1 MKKLL
6 LLILSCLL
14 FTVFGLV
21 GCGCNGSGTSA
32 SDSTPK
38 EITIE
43 NFNDL
48 TVTAGYNTEFS
59 LAQYLTAV
67 DSEGT
72 GHKCSVIVK
81 DANGEIV
88 ATAFDTFEVSTTDDY
103 TAVCKVN
110 FNGKAYERTIT
121 IKVVDDSLPKITV
134 GELKTGST
142 GTAYSLPEIT
152 VTKALGE
159 LVTPVVNVYYIDRIS
174 MEEQTVENGAF
185 TPTKAGNY
193 RMVVTAEDSLG
204 NVGTA
209 TLNFFVRTGMSGE
222 VLEDFTDQLSAT
234 SVKSTTD
241 TGVWYKA
248 LTLGGETR
256 NGVVKAVAGNVNTE
270 EIPDNG
276 NHNFFRV
283 TFNRTIK
290 DLEQIGEDFDYITMK
305 LYVETEQAFADNQ
318 TSLWSWSVATAPFEV
333 NQWQTV
339 TFSKDMILGT
349 KATSYWSNDYAK
361 ETNAGLYQSV
371 ADYFWNVH
379 AEDGT
384 NATSMFQ
391 LKGLTSPASV
401 YIDEVALVRTEISAF
416 DAPTSGDVFTV
427 PTATLR
433 GVDGSTVATS
443 TQETTEILYRV
454 NANAAPVPV
463 TAQDGKITASAGN
476 YDINYAVSVGNNI
489 YTKSISFT
497 AKRKAMAANM
507 LEDFSDRASLD
518 NVLNANNVT
527 DASLEAWHAEYD
539 GHAGVVQVSGK
550 GSQVDLKFNRT
561 QAELNAID
569 FDYITV
575 NMYVDVGWIL
585 TNTQIFGVLKKMQ
598 NRQWITLTIT
608 KEELI
613 TAHGSVEAFFQEF
626 SSEGRG
632 RRFAY
637 ISCHEATFYIDDI
650 SFGKN

>member
-1 MKKLL
+1 MKKFL

-14 FTVFGLV
+14 FVALGLA
-21 GCGCNGSGTSA
+21 GCGGNGSGTSA
-32 SDSTPK
+32 SDNTPK
-38 EITIE
+38 EVTIE
-43 NFNDL
+43 NFNDI

-72 GHKCSVIVK
+72 GHKCGVIVK

-88 ATAFDTFEVSTTDDY
+88 ETVFEAFEITTTDDY

-134 GELKTGST
+134 GALKTGST
-142 GTAYSLPEIT
+142 GTAYQLPE
-152 VTKALGE
+152 VTATKTFGE
-159 LVTPVVNVYYIDRIS
+159 KVTPVVNVYYIDRIS
-174 MEEQTVENGAF
+174 MEEQTIENGAF

-209 TLNFFVRTGMSGE
+209 SLNFVVRTGMSGE
-222 VLEDFTDQLSAT
+222 VLEDFTDQISAS
-234 SVKSTTD
+234 SVQSTTS
-241 TGVWYKA
+241 TGVWYND

-256 NGVVKAVAGNVNTE
+256 NGVVKTDATNVNTE
-270 EIPDNG
+270 EVPANG
-276 NHNFFRV
+276 NFNLFRV
-283 TFNRTIK
+283 TFNRRVE
-290 DLEQIGEDFDYITMK
+290 DLEKIGEDFDYITMK
-305 LYVETEQAFADNQ
+305 LYVETEQEFADNQ
-318 TSLWSWSVATAPFEV
+318 TRLYSWSVATEPFEV
-333 NQWQTV
+333 NKWQTV
-339 TFSKDMILGT
+339 TFSKAMILGT
-349 KATSYWSNDYAK
+349 NATSYWSNDYAK
-361 ETNAGLYQSV
+361 EANASLYRSV

-401 YIDEVALVRTEISAF
+401 YIDEIALVRTEISVF
-416 DAPTSGDVFTV
+416 DTPTSGDLFTV
-427 PTATLR
+427 PNANLR
-433 GVDGSTVATS
+433 GVDGSTVAVS

-454 NANAAPVPV
+454 NANATPVPV
-463 TAQDGKITASAGN
+463 TAQDGKITVSAGN
-476 YDINYAVSVGNNI
+476 YDINYAVSVGDNV
-489 YTKSISFT
+489 YKKSISFT

-507 LEDFSDRASLD
+507 LEDFSDQASLD

-527 DASLEAWHAEYD
+527 DASLEAWHSEYG
-539 GHAGVVQVSGK
+539 GHTGVVQVSGK
-550 GSQVDLKFNRT
+550 GSQVNLKFNRT

-585 TNTQIFGVLKKMQ
+585 TNTQIFGVVKKMQ
-598 NRQWITLTIT
+598 NRQWITVTVT
-608 KEELI
+608 KDELI

-626 SSEGRG
+626 SSEGLG
-632 RRFAY
+632 RKFAY
-637 ISCHEATFYIDDI
+637 ISCHEATFYIDEI